1 MTTVTPIDAIDGA
14 FLVKPTIHGDERG
27 IFLETYRRE
36 WFPGR
41 PEMVPSKR
49 GDRQAGTVVGLHY
62 HRFQAD
68 YWYVPYGTV
77 RVVLFDIRDGSLT
90 EGQCWT
96 SDLGVQ
102 PDGSHRH
109 DGVYI
114 PPGVGH
120 GFAALS
126 DCTVSYQ
133 VDQYYNPDDELGVAW
148 NDPGVTVDWG
158 VTTPILSARDQANPL
173 AVNLSDELRPRAV
186 VTPDPNH

>member
-1 MTTVTPIDAIDGA
+1 MTTVTSIDAIHGA

-41 PEMVPSKR
+41 PEMVQSNR

-96 SDLGVQ
+96 LDLGAQ
-102 PDGSHRH
+102 PDGSHHH

-133 VDQYYNPDDELGVAW
+133 VDQYYNPDDEHGVAW

-158 VTTPILSARDQANPL
+158 VTAPILSARDQANPL
-173 AVNLSDELRPRAV
+173 AADLSDELRPRAAF
-186 VTPDPNH
+186 TP